1 MAQLVRFSKCTL
13 FALAIGSCSSAA
25 TASDQAFL
33 NFLADQQAQIER
45 GAVQA
50 PLPFQGS
57 SQHDRQAAGEIAA
70 QTRDSTLGA
79 MGADKTP
86 GKYKQFRTLIFI
98 TLGMPEKSLRALF
111 RQGAG
116 RSDVGFVLR
125 GMSSTDMYREMKRVR
140 DMMSKEG
147 EANVFVDPLLFQ
159 SYRVDR
165 APFTLHRADNGRWY
179 GLWGEIAVDG
189 ARTMIENGQGG
200 RTRAPVGPV
209 YSLKEPDMHEQMRAK
224 FDSADW
230 KKIEQNA
237 RQRAGQTEIHI
248 NLPAAPADRTRLVDV
263 SSRLMR
269 DVVGP
274 NGQVLATEGTVINPL
289 MYVAMDEP
297 YIVFDPTS
305 RYENEVVAQWRRQ
318 HPNAKLVAVHWDTR
332 LGAKYDV
339 PIFVLDPL
347 FKRRM
352 QIEHTPSLV
361 QQDGLRMRVTER
373 RARP

>member
-1 MAQLVRFSKCTL
+1 MAQLVRFSRSALLTL
-13 FALAIGSCSSAA
+13 AVTGAPLIAA
-25 TASDQAFL
+25 ASDQEFL
-33 NFLADQQAQIER
+33 KFLADQQTQIER
-45 GAVQA
+45 NAVQA
-50 PLPFQGS
+50 PLPFQAIRPD
-57 SQHDRQAAGEIAA
+57 DRQVAGEIAA
-70 QTRDSTLGA
+70 QTRDSTLTT
-79 MGADKTP
+79 MGADKVP
-86 GKYKQFRTLIFI
+86 GKYKQFRTLIFV

-125 GMSSTDMYREMKRVR
+125 GMSSPDMYREMKRIK

-159 SYRVDR
+159 NYRIDR
-165 APFTLHRADNGRWY
+165 APFTLHRAENGRWY
-179 GLWGEIAVDG
+179 GLWGEIAIDG
-189 ARTMIENGQGG
+189 ARSMIENGLGG
-200 RTRAPVGPV
+200 RTRPPVGPV

-224 FDSADW
+224 FDTADW
-230 KKIEQNA
+230 KKVEQNA
-237 RQRAGQTEIHI
+237 RQRAGQTEINI
-248 NLPAAPADRTRLVDV
+248 SLPAAPADRTRLVDV

-274 NGQVLATEGTVINPL
+274 NGQVLATEGTLINPL

-305 RYENEVVAQWRRQ
+305 RYENQVVAQWRRQ
-318 HPNAKLVAVHWDTR
+318 YPSAKLVAVHWDTR

-339 PIFVLDPL
+339 PVFVLDPL

-361 QQDGLRMRVTER
+361 QQDGLRMKVTEQ

>member
-1 MAQLVRFSKCTL
+1 MAQLVRFSKSAL
-13 FALAIGSCSSAA
+13 VALAVVGTSSVAS
-25 TASDQAFL
+25 ASDQDFL
-33 NFLADQQAQIER
+33 NFLAEQQSQIER
-45 GAVQA
+45 QAVQA
-50 PLPFQGS
+50 PLPFHAS
-57 SQHDRQAAGEIAA
+57 SMQDRQIAGEMAA
-70 QTRDSTLGA
+70 QTRNSTLA
-79 MGADKTP
+79 SMGADKVP
-86 GKYKQFRTLIFI
+86 GKYSQFRTLVFI

-125 GMSSTDMYREMKRVR
+125 GMSSPDMYREMKRIR

-159 SYRVDR
+159 NYRIDR
-165 APFTLHRADNGRWY
+165 APFTLHRAENGRWY
-179 GLWGEIAVDG
+179 GLWGEIAIDG
-189 ARTMIENGQGG
+189 ARSMIENGQGG
-200 RTRAPVGPV
+200 RTRPPIGPI
-209 YSLKEPDMHEQMRAK
+209 YGLKEPDMHEQMRAK

-237 RQRAGQTEIHI
+237 RQRAGQTEINI
-248 NLPAAPADRTRLVDV
+248 SVPAAPADRTRLVDV

-274 NGQVLATEGTVINPL
+274 NGQVLATEGTTINPL

-305 RYENEVVAQWRRQ
+305 RYETEVVAQWRKQ
-318 HPNAKLVAVHWDTR
+318 YPGAKLVAVHWDTR

-339 PIFVLDPL
+339 PVFVLDPL

-361 QQDGLRMRVTER
+361 QQDGLRMKVTER
-373 RARP
+373 RVRP